1 VLLLFVFFAAG
12 LEKTLPFRDNNKM
25 LLELKNIEKKFNTPS
40 EKGEITVLKDIC
52 LNVTQGET
60 IAVVG
65 PSGSG
70 KTTLLNIIG
79 SLDKPTSGVVDF
91 EGKNLAG
98 LNDKELSRIR
108 NLDIGFVF
116 QLHYLLPQCTVLENV
131 LIPTI
136 PFRSKKEYR
145 TAEDLAKKLLEKV
158 GLREH
163 LDYFPSQLS
172 GGELQRT
179 AVVRALINKPKLVLA
194 DEPTGSLDRES
205 AKTLGQLLVQLN
217 KDEGTTLIVVTHS
230 LELAGLMD
238 KVYNL
243 KNGKLEEGGFFRENR
258 PPGPPEK
265 AFNYRPPA
273 AKAFD

>member
-1 VLLLFVFFAAG
+1 
-12 LEKTLPFRDNNKM
+12 M

-40 EKGEITVLKDIC
+40 EKGEITVLNDVS

-79 SLDKPTSGVVDF
+79 SLDKPTSGVVNF
-91 EGKNLAG
+91 AGKNLAY
-98 LNDKELSRIR
+98 LNDKELSKIR

-136 PFRSKKEYR
+136 PFRSKKEYH

-158 GLREH
+158 GLQEH

-205 AKTLGQLLVQLN
+205 AQNLGQLLVQLN

-243 KNGKLEEGGFFRENR
+243 KNGKIEEGGSFREN
-258 PPGPPEK
+258 PTAWGSICS
-265 AFNYRPPA
+265 AMA
-273 AKAFD
+273 V